1 MDARQLLPWYRRR
14 GAAIALAAAS
24 IPLSVMTAS
33 AVARSDSLLPF
44 RVLVLLGLAGA
55 AIVLSLRVEIV
66 FLGWL
71 ALAPLLQGAAE
82 ASALGHLASLALY
95 LTPPLVFALWTLT
108 GSFPVRSPRLLDA
121 LPLLYFLYL
130 LMALQLST
138 DASSSSVDGLYKTV
152 GIGVILYYFFAFG
165 PIGSL
170 SWTKI
175 MALVLGVATVEALM
189 SVVDNL
195 AGWNLW
201 HDTGWREGMP
211 RAVAT
216 LQNPAVLGALLGMG
230 IVLALAVLVWGGPE
244 RLRPLAIATLVLG
257 VPGILV
263 TYTRAPILA
272 TVVIG
277 VLIMASRPQT
287 RLIGVCSLIVAAVVI
302 AASWGR
308 ITESTVYQERVTNES
323 NIQGRV
329 LLQDWSLKLAGER
342 PLFGWGYGSFDRV
355 KNSARLSS
363 GHLPESFGTDYTSH
377 NTYLTTLV
385 ESGGVG
391 LALLLMPFLVITW
404 RAFKMI
410 LARAANRWF
419 VVGALSAIAVYIL
432 SASTVDMRF
441 FSFVP
446 ALPWL
451 FLGLLRRI
459 QLSGGPARSA

>member
-1 MDARQLLPWYRRR
+1 M
-14 GAAIALAAAS
+14 IALAAAS

-33 AVARSDSLLPF
+33 VVARSDSLLAF

-71 ALAPLLQGAAE
+71 ALAPLLPGAAE
-82 ASALGHLASLALY
+82 ASALGHLAALALY
-95 LTPPLVFALWTLT
+95 VAPPLAFALWTLT
-108 GSFPVRSPRLLDA
+108 GSIPVRPPRLLDA
-121 LPLLYFLYL
+121 LPLLYLLYL
-130 LMALQLST
+130 LVSLQLST
-138 DASSSSVDGLYKTV
+138 AASSSSVNGLYKTV
-152 GIGVILYYFFAFG
+152 GIGIILYYFFAFG
-165 PIGSL
+165 PIGPL
-170 SWTKI
+170 SWEKI
-175 MALVLGVATVEALM
+175 TAFVLILSAVEALM
-189 SVVDNL
+189 SVVDGL

-201 HDTGWREGMP
+201 HETGWRQGMP

-277 VLIMASRPQT
+277 VVILASRAQT
-287 RLIGVCSLIVAAVVI
+287 RVIGICSLIVAAVVI

-308 ITESTVYQERVTNES
+308 ITESTVYQQRVTNES
-323 NIQGRV
+323 NVEGRL

-363 GHLPESFGTDYTSH
+363 GSFPESFGTDYTSH

-391 LALLLMPFLVITW
+391 LALLLLPFLVITW
-404 RAFKMI
+404 RAFKMT
-410 LARAANRWF
+410 LARPESRWF
-419 VVGALSAIAVYIL
+419 LVGAISAITVYVIDANTL
-432 SASTVDMRF
+432 DMRF

-451 FLGLLRRI
+451 FLGLLRRM
-459 QLSGGPARSA
+459 QLSGSPARSA